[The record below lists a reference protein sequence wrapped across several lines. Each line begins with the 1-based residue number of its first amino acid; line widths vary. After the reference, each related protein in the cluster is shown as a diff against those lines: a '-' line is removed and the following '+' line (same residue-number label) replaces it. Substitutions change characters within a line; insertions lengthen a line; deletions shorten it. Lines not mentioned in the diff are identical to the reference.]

1 MDLKRCPTFS
11 KLKTLLLSDYWC
23 VALDLDAIT
32 CILKNSPLLEKLTL
46 ELCLKVY
53 ILWMENCCFVKFIIH
68 HSSLIDPCELIVY
81 YRDLIIKWK

>member
-23 VALDLDAIT
+23 VALDLEAIT

-46 ELCLKVY
+46 EHFLKVC
-53 ILWMENCCFVKFIIH
+53 IF
-68 HSSLIDPCELIVY
+68 ELTIV
-81 YRDLIIKWK
+81 DLLVIMYH

>member
-11 KLKTLLLSDYWC
+11 KLKTLLLSDYRC

-46 ELCLKVY
+46 ELSSKVY
-53 ILWMENCCFVKFIIH
+53 ILWMDNHCFVFIIRH
-68 HSSLIDPCELIVY
+68 
-81 YRDLIIKWK
+81 

>member
-46 ELCLKVY
+46 EHFLKVCIFELTIVAFFSY
-53 ILWMENCCFVKFIIH
+53 YT
-68 HSSLIDPCELIVY
+68 SLVDPSEMIVY
-81 YRDLIIKWK
+81 YRDLSLKWK